1 MDDGERKEMLL
12 SKCVKEERKV
22 NEKSDLNV
30 CDENN
35 EVKSVTTGDGLMVT
49 LENNTQILL

>member
-1 MDDGERKEMLL
+1 M
-12 SKCVKEERKV
+12 

-35 EVKSVTTGDGLMVT
+35 EVKSVTSGDDLMVT
-49 LENNTQILL
+49 LENNMRYNTQILL

>member
-1 MDDGERKEMLL
+1 M
-12 SKCVKEERKV
+12 

-35 EVKSVTTGDGLMVT
+35 EVKSVTSGGDLMVT
-49 LENNTQILL
+49 LENNTRYI